1 LEITIRLKIYIII
14 QNPREKEKK
23 RLLLSYVR
31 CCIDFTMKFGSGLYR
46 INYIISLL
54 TIALSL
60 ILSPHITPLAF
71 AQPSIS
77 QPSLT
82 AELVLDAITSP
93 TSIAFL
99 GANNILFLEKEGN
112 VRLISNGQLQ
122 PQPVLQLEGV
132 ESNNERGLLGIEV
145 MKVGNNN
152 SNNNGTTGNTTT
164 GSKVFLY
171 VTESGAQVEGIPTEG
186 DVRNRVYRY
195 TWDGTSLTNP
205 QLLLDLPSGPGT
217 NHQGGK
223 LKIGPDNQLYVVVG
237 EMQREGQ
244 LQNFQS
250 GPAPDDTGVILR
262 VNPADGS
269 PSSGNP
275 LSSEPTES
283 LSKYYAYGIRNS
295 IGIDFDPVT
304 GKLWDAE
311 NGEDVFDE
319 INLVEP
325 GFNSGWKQV
334 MGPIDANSG
343 VTESNLV
350 NMPGSQYADPVFSW
364 AESRGVTDIEFFNS
378 TALGPGYENGIFV
391 GDITTGTLFYFEPN
405 ADRSGI
411 NLESDPLLSDLVAD
425 SDDEISAVT
434 FGTGFAGITDIETS
448 PDGNLYILTY
458 DREAEGPGSIYR
470 ILPSGEG
477 DGTGTSPPVSAP
489 PATVAPPT
497 VVDEDNEVDTE
508 EQDAGAGADGDGD
521 GDGEGEQNENDN
533 EE

>member
-1 LEITIRLKIYIII
+1 MMTS
-14 QNPREKEKK
+14 
-23 RLLLSYVR
+23 LLTVALSV
-31 CCIDFTMKFGSGLYR
+31 
-46 INYIISLL
+46 IISLH
-54 TIALSL
+54 ISSPAPAL
-60 ILSPHITPLAF
+60 

-77 QPSLT
+77 EPNLT
-82 AELVLDAITSP
+82 AELVLDGLSSP

-99 GANNILFLEKEGN
+99 DENNILLLEKGGS

-122 PQPVLQLEGV
+122 SQPVLQLQGV

-145 MKVGNNN
+145 MDD
-152 SNNNGTTGNTTT
+152 
-164 GSKVFLY
+164 KVFLY

-186 DVRNRVYRY
+186 DVRNRVYSY
-195 TWDGTSLTNP
+195 TWDGTALTNP

-223 LKIGPDNQLYVVVG
+223 VKIGSDNQLYVIVG
-237 EMQREGQ
+237 EMQREGH

-262 VNPADGS
+262 INPADGS
-269 PSSGNP
+269 PSAGNP
-275 LSSEPTES
+275 LSSEPTDP

-295 IGIDFDPVT
+295 FGIDFDPVT

-334 MGPIDANSG
+334 MGPISANTG
-343 VTESNLV
+343 VSKSNLV
-350 NMPGSQYADPVFSW
+350 NLPGSQYSDPVFSW

-378 TALGPGYENGIFV
+378 TAFGPSFENSIFV

-405 ADRSGI
+405 ADRTGL
-411 NLESDPLLSDLVAD
+411 NLVNDPLLSDLIAD

-434 FGTGFAGITDIETS
+434 FGTGFIGISDIES
-448 PDGNLYILTY
+448 GLDGNLYVLTY
-458 DREAEGPGSIYR
+458 DREAEGLGSLYR
-470 ILPSGEG
+470 ILPAGEG
-477 DGTGTSPPVSAP
+477 ATSTGVPSPTP
-489 PATVAPPT
+489 PDTVAPP
-497 VVDEDNEVDTE
+497 VADEGEAETE
-508 EQDAGAGADGDGD
+508 EVAEDEAEGNSDDNN
-521 GDGEGEQNENDN
+521 DGEDQDENSDENE
-533 EE
+533 

>member
-1 LEITIRLKIYIII
+1 MFKSRNHSRKSCITSSFLMIAMYI
-14 QNPREKEKK
+14 
-23 RLLLSYVR
+23 
-31 CCIDFTMKFGSGLYR
+31 T
-46 INYIISLL
+46 
-54 TIALSL
+54 
-60 ILSPHITPLAF
+60 LSPYTSSPAF

-77 QPSLT
+77 EPSLA
-82 AELVLDAITSP
+82 AEQVLGGLSSP
-93 TSIAFL
+93 TSMVFL
-99 GANNILFLEKEGN
+99 DKNNILLLEKGGS
-112 VRLISNGQLQ
+112 VRLISNGQMQ
-122 PQPVLQLEGV
+122 PAPVLQLSGV

-145 MKVGNNN
+145 MKANNN
-152 SNNNGTTGNTTT
+152 NNNETIGNLTN
-164 GSKVFLY
+164 SKVFLY
-171 VTESGAQVEGIPTEG
+171 VTESGAQAEGIPTEG
-186 DVRNRVYRY
+186 DVRNRVYSY
-195 TWDGTSLTNP
+195 TWDVTSLTHP

-275 LSSEPTES
+275 LSNDPSDP

-295 IGIDFDPVT
+295 FGIDFDPVT

-334 MGPIDANSG
+334 MGPISANTG
-343 VTESNLV
+343 VSESNLV

-378 TALGPGYENGIFV
+378 TAFGPSYENGIFV
-391 GDITTGTLFYFEPN
+391 GDVTSGTLFYFEPN
-405 ADRSGI
+405 ADRTGL
-411 NLESDPLLSDLVAD
+411 NLVNDPLLSDLIAD
-425 SDDEISAVT
+425 NDDEISTVT
-434 FGTGFAGITDIETS
+434 FGTGFTGISDIETG
-448 PDGNLYILTY
+448 PDGNLYVLTY
-458 DREAEGPGSIYR
+458 DREVEGLGSLYR
-470 ILPSGEG
+470 ILPTGTGE
-477 DGTGTSPPVSAP
+477 DGTVAPSVSLPPTSATSPPVDEQDEVDSEQSSDSEDGNLGSNGNEE
-489 PATVAPPT
+489 
-497 VVDEDNEVDTE
+497 DED
-508 EQDAGAGADGDGD
+508 Q
-521 GDGEGEQNENDN
+521 
-533 EE
+533 

>member
-1 LEITIRLKIYIII
+1 MMFLPTLA
-14 QNPREKEKK
+14 P
-23 RLLLSYVR
+23 SV
-31 CCIDFTMKFGSGLYR
+31 
-46 INYIISLL
+46 
-54 TIALSL
+54 
-60 ILSPHITPLAF
+60 ILSVILFLHISSPAF
-71 AQPSIS
+71 GQPSIS
-77 QPSLT
+77 EPSLT
-82 AELVLDAITSP
+82 AELVLGGLLSP

-99 GANNILFLEKEGN
+99 NENNILLLEKEGR

-122 PQPVLQLEGV
+122 PQPVLQLQGV

-145 MKVGNNN
+145 MD
-152 SNNNGTTGNTTT
+152 NT
-164 GSKVFLY
+164 VFLY
-171 VTESGAQVEGIPTEG
+171 VTESGAQVEGISTEG
-186 DVRNRVYRY
+186 DVRNRVYSY

-269 PSSGNP
+269 PSPGNP
-275 LSSEPTES
+275 LSSEPADP

-295 IGIDFDPVT
+295 FGIDFDPVT

-319 INLVEP
+319 VNVVEP

-334 MGPIDANSG
+334 MGPIAANTG
-343 VTESNLV
+343 VSESNLV
-350 NMPGSQYADPVFSW
+350 SFPGAQYADPVFSW

-378 TALGPGYENGIFV
+378 TAFGPSYENGIFV

-405 ADRSGI
+405 ADRTGM
-411 NLESDPLLSDLVAD
+411 NLENDPVLSDLIAD
-425 SDDEISAVT
+425 SDDETSAVT
-434 FGTGFAGITDIETS
+434 FGTGFTGISDIETS
-448 PDGNLYILTY
+448 PDGNLYILAF
-458 DREAEGPGSIYR
+458 DREAEGQGSLYR
-470 ILPSGEG
+470 ILPTGEAATS
-477 DGTGTSPPVSAP
+477 TGVPSTTPPDTVIPPV
-489 PATVAPPT
+489 T
-497 VVDEDNEVDTE
+497 DEDEAEAEEGGAEDEVNGNNDNNN
-508 EQDAGAGADGDGD
+508 
-521 GDGEGEQNENDN
+521 EGEDQEENSNEN
-533 EE
+533 E